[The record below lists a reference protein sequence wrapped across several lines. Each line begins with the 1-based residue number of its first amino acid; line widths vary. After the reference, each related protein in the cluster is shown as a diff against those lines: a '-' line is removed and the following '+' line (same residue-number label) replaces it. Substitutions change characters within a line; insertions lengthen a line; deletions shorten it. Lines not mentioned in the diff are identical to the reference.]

1 MKKTLI
7 IVSGLL
13 LLTAGIAGAREVPIN
28 PITSDV
34 KDKIRES
41 VKLVNNVDEQVAPK
55 VKELEKIFELYKP
68 CIGREEDRGCVQLK
82 DQISEKYGE
91 VLEALGD
98 ALPKIRH
105 TIQTTAQGLG
115 GSIETKTRRKDVK
128 ELYENISTKPAAPKV
143 RGPLSKKLSQLLTA
157 LGGSSNMSILEL
169 SLQTQADLISASDT
183 VEFLESKVSQ
193 MTLMVE
199 LGQELPILS
208 QEMASVMKGVAE
220 LFGYDL
226 DFIPEVEMV
235 DTHGSFS
242 ADDWRN

>member
-1 MKKTLI
+1 MKKILI
-7 IVSGLL
+7 IAGGLL
-13 LLTAGIAGAREVPIN
+13 LLAAGLGVAREVPIN
-28 PITSDV
+28 PITGDV
-34 KDKIRES
+34 RDKIRES
-41 VKLVNNVDEQVAPK
+41 VKLVNDVDQQVAPK
-55 VKELEKIFELYKP
+55 VKELEKVFQLYKP

-82 DQISEKYGE
+82 EQISQKYGE
-91 VLEALGD
+91 VLESLGE

-105 TIQTTAQGLG
+105 TIQTTAAGLG
-115 GSIETKTRRKDVK
+115 ESIEAKTRRKDIHD
-128 ELYENISTKPAAPKV
+128 LYENISSKPATPKI
-143 RGPLSKKLSQLLTA
+143 RGPLSKKLSQLLAA
-157 LGGSSNMSILEL
+157 LGGSSNMSILEV

-193 MTLMVE
+193 LTLMVE

-226 DFIPEVEMV
+226 EFIPDVEMV
-235 DTHGSFS
+235 DNRSSFA

>member
-1 MKKTLI
+1 MKKILI
-7 IVSGLL
+7 IVASLL
-13 LLTAGIAGAREVPIN
+13 LSAGMAVAREVPIN

-41 VKLVNNVDEQVAPK
+41 VKLVNGVDEQVAPK
-55 VKELEKIFELYKP
+55 VKELEKIFQLYKP

-91 VLEALGD
+91 VLESLGD

-105 TIQTTAQGLG
+105 TIQTTASGLG
-115 GSIETKTRRKDVK
+115 ESIEAKTRRKDVR
-128 ELYENISTKPAAPKV
+128 ELYENISTKPAPPQV
-143 RGPLSKKLSQLLTA
+143 RGPLSKKLSQLLEA
-157 LGGSSNMSILEL
+157 LGGSSNMSILEM

-235 DTHGSFS
+235 DTHGTFS